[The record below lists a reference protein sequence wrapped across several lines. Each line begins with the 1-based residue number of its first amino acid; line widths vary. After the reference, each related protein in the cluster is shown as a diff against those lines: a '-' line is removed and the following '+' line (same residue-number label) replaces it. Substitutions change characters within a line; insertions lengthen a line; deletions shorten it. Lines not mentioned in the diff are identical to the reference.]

1 MEEIKINENFELYWK
16 RRFNEAALNF
26 ESDADVGLWSEYG
39 FRQRFITFFNVFKE
53 ISNNKRMRILD
64 VGCGTGAYD
73 RVLANMGHEV
83 IGIDYSEYAIYK
95 AVEKS
100 KGKDIQYLI
109 SAVPYLP
116 FKNESFDLV
125 ICIGVLQYVENEQD
139 MICEIKRVLKNK
151 EGILILITLNS
162 FSIRVFFKKVIE
174 IFHIKNKK
182 EINER
187 RYNPFK
193 LKNMFK
199 DFSEFKIVGIYIFPK
214 IDFSR
219 KSIQNVSKI
228 LHRLYP
234 ISLLLAHAF
243 LIKVVRIKR

>member
-1 MEEIKINENFELYWK
+1 MNEQRFELHWK
-16 RRFNEAALNF
+16 KRFNEAALNF

-125 ICIGVLQYVENEQD
+125 ICIGVLQYVENEQAV
-139 MICEIKRVLKNK
+139 ICEIKRVLKNN

-162 FSIRVFFKKVIE
+162 FSIRIFFKKIIE
-174 IFHIKNKK
+174 IFYIKNKNKNK
-182 EINER
+182 EKINEK

-193 LKNMFK
+193 LKNMFR
-199 DFSEFKIVGIYIFPK
+199 DFSEFKIVEIYIFPK
-214 IDFSR
+214 LDFSQ
-219 KSIQNVSKI
+219 KSILSKI
-228 LHRLYP
+228 LHKLYP

-243 LIKVVRIKR
+243 LIKAVGIKR